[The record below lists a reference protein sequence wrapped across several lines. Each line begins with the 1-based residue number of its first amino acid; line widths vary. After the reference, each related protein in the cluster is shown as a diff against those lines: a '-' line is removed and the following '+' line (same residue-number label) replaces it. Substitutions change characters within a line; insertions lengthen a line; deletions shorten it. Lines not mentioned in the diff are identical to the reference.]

1 MRKDKVSKLVD
12 KHGNKLKIWW
22 LFIAIIA
29 MIMAVRTYINYTTIK
44 DAIVNV
50 ELEIQNAEEEIA
62 YTEKFLKPY
71 LDSEYAD
78 YFLAHKNNILFYWEY
93 IIRFES
99 AKENKE
105 KEPEKTE
112 DDNVINTPQESRQ
125 HFLKQKLNS

>member
-1 MRKDKVSKLVD
+1 MQKEKIIKIID

-22 LFIAIIA
+22 LVLAIVA
-29 MIMAVRTYINYTTIK
+29 MIMAVRTYINYTTIR
-44 DAIVNV
+44 DAITNV
-50 ELEIQNAEEEIA
+50 EVEIQKAKQEIA

-99 AKENKE
+99 PKEIDIKDEEETKSN
-105 KEPEKTE
+105 T
-112 DDNVINTPQESRQ
+112 INTPQESRK
-125 HFLKQKLNS
+125 HFIKSKINS